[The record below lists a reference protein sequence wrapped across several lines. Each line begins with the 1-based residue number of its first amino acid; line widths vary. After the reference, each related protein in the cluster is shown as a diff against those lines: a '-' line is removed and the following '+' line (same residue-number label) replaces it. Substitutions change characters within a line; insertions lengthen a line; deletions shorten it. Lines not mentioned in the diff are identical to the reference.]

1 MPLVR
6 TAPVPM
12 YLLARAV
19 RANAITVVATGE
31 GADELFWGYELFKE
45 VALRELAEQ
54 DPERASALLDGL
66 YDYLGPSA
74 ARRGPAWKRFILETG
89 AGNDPLGSHLTRA
102 HATSA
107 VKAFY
112 SDEIKESLGADASLQ
127 RLRSE
132 LPSANGSWGRLER
145 ASWLEVTT
153 LLEPYLLAAQGD
165 RVAMGNGVEGRYP
178 FLDHRVFDCA
188 SRLPRSMKLDGMR
201 DKAILRDLA
210 DRLLPASIADRT
222 KQPYRAPGIA
232 PFFGAQAPDWVE
244 EVVSPAALEASGLWD
259 PARVEGLLRRC
270 RDGRATGPRE
280 EMAFVGVMT
289 SQLWHQAFMDSS
301 RRWPE
306 ETAEPR
312 VRIDRS
318 SPTTQRQGAGI

>member
-1 MPLVR
+1 
-6 TAPVPM
+6 M

-54 DPERASALLDGL
+54 DPERASELLDGL
-66 YDYLGPSA
+66 YDYLGPAA

-89 AGNDPLGSHLTRA
+89 AGDDPLGSHLTRA
-102 HATSA
+102 GATSA
-107 VKAFY
+107 VKSFLRP
-112 SDEIKESLGADASLQ
+112 EIAEQVAPGAALD
-127 RLRSE
+127 RLRGQ
-132 LPSANGSWGRLER
+132 LPAASASWSRLER

-153 LLEPYLLAAQGD
+153 LLEPYLLSAQGD

-188 SRLPRSMKLDGMR
+188 SRLSRPMKLNGMR
-201 DKAILRDLA
+201 DKAILRDLG
-210 DRLLPASIADRT
+210 DRLLPASIAGRA

-232 PFFGAQAPDWVE
+232 PFFTAQAPSWVE
-244 EVVSPAALEASGLWD
+244 ELVAPDALESSGLWD
-259 PARVEGLLRRC
+259 PTRVEGLLKRC
-270 RDGRATGPRE
+270 RSGRATGPRE
-280 EMAFVGVMT
+280 EMAFVGIL
-289 SQLWHQAFMDSS
+289 SAQLWHQAFMDKA

-306 ETAEPR
+306 ETAQPQ
-312 VRIDRS
+312 VRIDRM
-318 SPTTQRQGAGI
+318 SPTQQGVES